1 MLKYIVFLVLNS
13 ITYFAISQSIGPYPM
28 SNLVGKAIGGSIDQ
42 VWFKPY
48 GTVGEVGKF
57 HKLEIGFKLEK
68 QVEREVENFISKR
81 ATGINPFDP
90 EQIDVTILLTAPNG
104 EQVTTHGFYFLPYY
118 ENHNKDMWVQD
129 TTSFKWRMRFAPNQ
143 IGKWSGEVKV
153 NVKGF
158 GPASSSF
165 NFDCIE
171 SGHKGVIKASKTGT
185 FADRY
190 LYESETGNTFIPI
203 GHNITTRG
211 RDVTLFR
218 NDLHK
223 KWINELSDNG
233 GNFFRM
239 ELPPGGALPDW
250 PIWPY
255 DSTSYKA
262 CYDYSDKLDKMFGF
276 DEIFELAELK
286 EMYFIMMRHH
296 VEVGPDAHWGAPWD
310 SWTNN
315 PYKKAFGLTTSEK
328 YFTDPEIFKVQQNT
342 LRYIFARWGYSPNF
356 TYYSYQE
363 MDIWTEEIGL
373 EEKESLDI
381 VADWI
386 GKTKKYIRDD
396 LHFLSDQFVFPFT
409 SGYPVSKIK
418 DNSSSPAHR
427 MMEESDV
434 VCLHAYHNEKNQNYS
449 TRYNYIEGMLKGWS
463 NSKPVILEE
472 TGIQMPDIYCCTGVD
487 FHNNIWSS
495 LFSGSMGTGLHWNWD
510 RGIHANG
517 YYVSYNNM
525 DAFLKNE
532 NLREGNYTQQKWK
545 NDNSSSMKKATIE
558 NFALKS
564 DDKTKVLGWVH
575 NATFYWRNMFDV
587 STCMGELIDSGKVS
601 NPCKMEDKSPDL
613 GAKVNEYYNYHN
625 PNFVDVYSDMEGAT
639 ELDEGTI
646 FKIKG
651 LKRNF
656 NRLYNPWAKKH
667 FYEISYFST
676 HGEVDTTAV
685 ETYVISTN
693 IAGKLKPNVPELTI
707 ENPDY
712 SYKIEYVGL
721 KRRVRAKF

>member
-1 MLKYIVFLVLNS
+1 
-13 ITYFAISQSIGPYPM
+13 
-28 SNLVGKAIGGSIDQ
+28 
-42 VWFKPY
+42 
-48 GTVGEVGKF
+48 
-57 HKLEIGFKLEK
+57 
-68 QVEREVENFISKR
+68 
-81 ATGINPFDP
+81 
-90 EQIDVTILLTAPNG
+90 
-104 EQVTTHGFYFLPYY
+104 
-118 ENHNKDMWVQD
+118 
-129 TTSFKWRMRFAPNQ
+129 
-143 IGKWSGEVKV
+143 
-153 NVKGF
+153 
-158 GPASSSF
+158 
-165 NFDCIE
+165 
-171 SGHKGVIKASKTGT
+171 
-185 FADRY
+185 
-190 LYESETGNTFIPI
+190 
-203 GHNITTRG
+203 
-211 RDVTLFR
+211 
-218 NDLHK
+218 
-223 KWINELSDNG
+223 
-233 GNFFRM
+233 
-239 ELPPGGALPDW
+239 
-250 PIWPY
+250 
-255 DSTSYKA
+255 
-262 CYDYSDKLDKMFGF
+262 
-276 DEIFELAELK
+276 
-286 EMYFIMMRHH
+286 
-296 VEVGPDAHWGAPWD
+296 
-310 SWTNN
+310 
-315 PYKKAFGLTTSEK
+315 
-328 YFTDPEIFKVQQNT
+328 
-342 LRYIFARWGYSPNF
+342 
-356 TYYSYQE
+356 
-363 MDIWTEEIGL
+363 
-373 EEKESLDI
+373 
-381 VADWI
+381 
-386 GKTKKYIRDD
+386 
-396 LHFLSDQFVFPFT
+396 
-409 SGYPVSKIK
+409 
-418 DNSSSPAHR
+418 
-427 MMEESDV
+427 
-434 VCLHAYHNEKNQNYS
+434 
-449 TRYNYIEGMLKGWS
+449 
-463 NSKPVILEE
+463 
-472 TGIQMPDIYCCTGVD
+472 
-487 FHNNIWSS
+487 
-495 LFSGSMGTGLHWNWD
+495 MGTGLHWNWD